1 MKKALTRTGPRTC
14 LKDNRLSTVLTS
26 ASCKT
31 FSGVLQYLKNV
42 SLFSI
47 LSYFTKDSSI
57 FLAFR
62 CARYQEG

>member
-1 MKKALTRTGPRTC
+1 MKKALTGTGPRTC

-47 LSYFTKDSSI
+47 LSYFTKDSFYFPSI
-57 FLAFR
+57 QV
-62 CARYQEG
+62 C